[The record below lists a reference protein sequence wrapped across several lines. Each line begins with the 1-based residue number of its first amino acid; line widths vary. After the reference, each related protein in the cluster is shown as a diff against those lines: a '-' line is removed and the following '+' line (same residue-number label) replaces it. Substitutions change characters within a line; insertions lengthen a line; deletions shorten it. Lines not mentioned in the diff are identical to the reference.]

1 MAAHVIVLNSSARR
15 ALIKVTPTKHL
26 SDVLGEACS
35 KFNINPA
42 QYGLKHQ
49 KKTVDLSLSFRL
61 SGLSSGARLE
71 LVQLSKS
78 PTVVSIALQLP
89 DSESQGVPNN
99 RLMDKFPSNTTLWL
113 VLRKF
118 EAGVAGS
125 SRKFNLTARGAPQVQ
140 EGDSGSGRLFYEA
153 PVLNIMGKEL
163 SSFTD
168 LQKTLS
174 QLGLNSGS
182 ALVRLSFSRT
192 DRPLEDAMVEIDTYF
207 KSVDGDQNTTRSSEG
222 PSSAIDTPST
232 DAPVPIDDIPDVDD
246 KDAMQCDVDDNT
258 VIPSEQ
264 NVTQG
269 GREQE
274 QQSQDIQN
282 QPTTPG
288 KVTISSRSV
297 TVFAPPSN
305 TTPHSVQTPYNERD
319 YLPTI
324 EHAQWHQK
332 RLNAASR
339 PNRLAGD
346 AELAA
351 QESAAQERLA
361 KINEIEVK
369 IRFPDQSQAIS
380 KFTKE
385 DTTQSLYAFAR
396 SCLDAPLADQQFS
409 LFYFPAL
416 TAGASRVQAQVPASE
431 DITLING
438 LKMSG
443 RVLVNFVWDQNA
455 ALSARSAGGSV
466 LRLEL
471 RQAAGKLQ
479 VKDVATEGDDEKVD
493 DKSQVHKAQP
503 SSSEGSK
510 KKGGMP
516 KWLKLPGKK

>member
-1 MAAHVIVLNSSARR
+1 MAAHVIILDASARR
-15 ALIKVTPTKHL
+15 ALIKVTPAKHM

-89 DSESQGVPNN
+89 ESESQGVPNN

-118 EAGVAGS
+118 EAGVAGG
-125 SRKFNLTARGAPQVQ
+125 SRKFNLTARGAPQAQ
-140 EGDSGSGRLFYEA
+140 EGDSGSVRVFYEA

-163 SSFTD
+163 FSFTD

-174 QLGLNSGS
+174 QLGLNNGS
-182 ALVRLSFSRT
+182 ALVRLSFRRT
-192 DRPLEDAMVEIDTYF
+192 DQPLEEAMVEIDAYF
-207 KSVDGDQNTTRSSEG
+207 KSVDGDQGKAGSSEG
-222 PSSAIDTPST
+222 PSSAVDTPST
-232 DAPVPIDDIPDVDD
+232 EAPVPADDTPNVNEEEGLQANTGE
-246 KDAMQCDVDDNT
+246 DA
-258 VIPSEQ
+258 VISSEKGA
-264 NVTQG
+264 TQG
-269 GREQE
+269 GEGQGKRIQE
-274 QQSQDIQN
+274 IQD
-282 QPTTPG
+282 QPAPVP
-288 KVTISSRSV
+288 VTISSRPV
-297 TVFAPPSN
+297 TVFAPPSSS
-305 TTPHSVQTPYNERD
+305 TPHSAQTPYNERD

-324 EHAQWHQK
+324 EHAQSHQK

-346 AELAA
+346 VELAA
-351 QESAAQERLA
+351 QETAAQERLA

-369 IRFPDQSQAIS
+369 IRFPDQSQAVS

-385 DTTQSLYAFAR
+385 DTAQSLYVFAR
-396 SCLDAPLADQQFS
+396 SCLDTPLADQQFS
-409 LFYFPAL
+409 LFYFPTV
-416 TAGASRVQAQVPASE
+416 TAGASRVQAQIPASE
-431 DITLING
+431 DITLIHG

-443 RVLVNFVWDQNA
+443 RVLVNFLWDQNA

-466 LRLEL
+466 LRPEL

-479 VKDVATEGDDEKVD
+479 VKDVAADVEDEKAE
-493 DKSQVHKAQP
+493 DKSQVHKTQP

>member
-1 MAAHVIVLNSSARR
+1 MAAHVIVLDSSARR

-118 EAGVAGS
+118 EAGVAGG

-163 SSFTD
+163 SSFTE

-174 QLGLNSGS
+174 QLGLNNGN
-182 ALVRLSFSRT
+182 ALVRLSFRRT
-192 DRPLEDAMVEIDTYF
+192 DQPLEDAMVEIDAYF
-207 KSVDGDQNTTRSSEG
+207 KSVDGDQNTAGSSEG

-232 DAPVPIDDIPDVDD
+232 DAPVLTDDTPNVDD
-246 KDAMQCDVDDNT
+246 KDTMQCDVDDDT
-258 VIPSEQ
+258 VIPGEQ

-269 GREQE
+269 DKEEE
-274 QQSQDIQN
+274 QQSQDKE

-288 KVTISSRSV
+288 IVTISSRPV

-305 TTPHSVQTPYNERD
+305 TTPHSAQTPYNERD

-324 EHAQWHQK
+324 EHAQSHQK

-380 KFTKE
+380 KLTKE

-396 SCLDAPLADQQFS
+396 SCLDTPLADQQFS
-409 LFYFPAL
+409 LFYFPAV
-416 TAGASRVQAQVPASE
+416 TAGASRVQAQIPASE

-466 LRLEL
+466 LRPEL

-479 VKDVATEGDDEKVD
+479 VKDVAAEGDEEKVD
-493 DKSQVHKAQP
+493 DKSQGHKAQP